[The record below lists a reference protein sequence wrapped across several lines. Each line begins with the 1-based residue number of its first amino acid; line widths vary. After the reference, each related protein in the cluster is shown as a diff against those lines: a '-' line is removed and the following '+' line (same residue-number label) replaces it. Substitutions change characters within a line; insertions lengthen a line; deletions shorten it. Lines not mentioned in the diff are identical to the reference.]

1 MAVRKTKRRTA
12 AGQSGQPSRAGHSAP
27 SGQPR
32 PSNPSSSVLDTA
44 RKVLETEARA
54 VAALVE
60 RLDSSFERAVEVL
73 SGISGRVIVTGMGKS
88 GLVAKKIAATFSSTG
103 TPSFFLHPAEA
114 IHGDLG
120 MMVRGDAVVALSYS
134 GETEELIRL
143 LERVKRLGIPLISM
157 TGNPESTLARASD
170 VLLDVSIEKEA
181 CLLNLAPTASTTA
194 SLAMGD
200 ALAVVMLEKKGFQ
213 EEDFAELHP
222 AGALGRKLKR
232 VEHLMHEGEAVPVV
246 RPEDLM
252 SKAVEE
258 MSRKGFGMTMV
269 VKDRVV
275 KDRVV
280 KNRVVKDGVV
290 EDGQKLVGVISDG
303 DLRRL
308 LRSKENL
315 MTAATAGECMMRNP
329 LTIGRRELAARALNL
344 MESRKITFLPV
355 VDEQGCLEGLL
366 HLHDLWTTQMF

>member
-1 MAVRKTKRRTA
+1 MAVRKTKCPTAVKRTVPPS
-12 AGQSGQPSRAGHSAP
+12 QSGHSVSSRQPLP
-27 SGQPR
+27 SG
-32 PSNPSSSVLDTA
+32 SAVLDTA

-60 RLDSSFERAVEVL
+60 RLDSSFEQAVELL

-170 VLLDVSIEKEA
+170 VMLDVSIEKEA

-200 ALAVVMLEKKGFQ
+200 ALAVVMLERKGFQ
-213 EEDFAELHP
+213 EKDFAELHP
-222 AGALGRKLKR
+222 GGALGRKLKR

-246 RPEDLM
+246 RPEDPM
-252 SKAVEE
+252 AKAVEE

-269 VKDRVV
+269 VKDVVV
-275 KDRVV
+275 KDGVV
-280 KNRVVKDGVV
+280 KNGVV

-315 MTAATAGECMMRNP
+315 MTAVTAGECMTRNP
-329 LTIGRRELAARALNL
+329 LSIGRRELAARALNL

-355 VDEQGCLEGLL
+355 VDEQGRLEGLL
-366 HLHDLWTTQMF
+366 QIHDLWTTQMF

>member
-12 AGQSGQPSRAGHSAP
+12 AGQSALPSRVEHSI
-27 SGQPR
+27 QPVQPV

-60 RLDSSFERAVEVL
+60 RLDSSFERAVELL

-157 TGNPESTLARASD
+157 TGHPESTLARASD
-170 VLLDVSIEKEA
+170 VMLDVSIEKEA

-200 ALAVVMLEKKGFQ
+200 ALAVVMLERKGFQ

-222 AGALGRKLKR
+222 GGALGRKLKR
-232 VEHLMHEGEAVPVV
+232 VEHLMHQGEAVPIV
-246 RPEDLM
+246 RPEDPM
-252 SKAVEE
+252 AKAVEE
-258 MSRKGFGMTMV
+258 MSRKGFGMTT
-269 VKDRVV
+269 
-275 KDRVV
+275 
-280 KNRVVKDGVV
+280 VV
-290 EDGQKLVGVISDG
+290 EDGQKLVGVIADG
-303 DLRRL
+303 DLRRM
-308 LRSKENL
+308 LRTRENL
-315 MTAATAGECMMRNP
+315 MTAATAGECMTRNP

-355 VDEQGCLEGLL
+355 ADEQGRLVGLL